1 MRKFLILFFAVHLAG
16 FCFAQ
21 VKMQYLLTE
30 NKVDP
35 VSIDALNPRLSWQL
49 NAGDKRNVMQTAY
62 EIKVSRAKGKH
73 GVWKSGKV
81 MSDQCMYIVYKGEP
95 LVSGQKYIWQ
105 VRVWD
110 NAGKASAWSELAS
123 WRMGLLTPAD
133 WKAKWITP
141 GFVEDSVN
149 RPSPLFRKGF
159 SLTKKIQSATA
170 YITSHGLYEAQING
184 KRVGDA
190 YLTPGW
196 TTYNKRLQYQAYD
209 VTNLLQPGANAVG
222 ATLGS
227 GWYRGHIGF
236 ANRQNYYGKDIAL
249 LFQLEVT
256 YTDGTTATIISDE
269 SWKSST
275 GPVRFAEIYNGA
287 TIDNRMQQKNWS
299 TATFDD
305 KSWSGVAVKDYTKST
320 LVATVNEPVT
330 KHETFKPVKIF
341 KTPKGEEVIDFGQN
355 LVGWVQMKVRG
366 NAGDTIRLSHAEIL
380 DKPGNF
386 YTENLRAAR
395 AQDIYVLKGG
405 GEETFEPQFTWQGF
419 RYIKVEGYKKDL
431 NAADFTAIALYSD
444 MKPAGTFSCSNEMI
458 NKLQHNIQWGQ
469 KGNFLD
475 VPTDCPQRDERLG
488 WTGDAQVFSRT
499 ATYNMN
505 VHNFFTKW
513 LKDVA
518 ADQYP
523 SGSVP
528 FVIPDVLGNDKNEA
542 GGSTGWSDVSTIIPW
557 NMYLAYG
564 DKQIL
569 ENQYSSMKAWVKYMQ
584 DKSKN
589 DLWNTGN
596 HFGDW
601 LFYSVNDDTDGS
613 SAITSKYLIAQCFY
627 AHSAQLM
634 INTAKVLGKKD
645 DEAYYTDLLAKV
657 KKAFFNEYVTPNGL
671 ISSDT
676 QTAYVLALEFDMLPE
691 SLRPQAA
698 QRLANNIARYRNHL
712 TTGFLG
718 TPYLCH
724 VLSRFGHAD
733 VAYGLLLQDTYPSW
747 LYPVKMGAT
756 TIWERWDGIRPD
768 GTLETPTMNSYN
780 HYAYGAIGDWMYRV
794 AAGIDTKE
802 DAPGYKQIVI
812 KPTIG
817 GNLSNVT
824 ADYETNYGKVSS
836 HWKLDGTNLLLDV
849 EIPANTTATVYIPG
863 NSSSAITEGGK
874 TIANAPGIKAG
885 DAADGYVA
893 VNVGSGVY
901 HFSAVKP

>member
-1 MRKFLILFFAVHLAG
+1 
-16 FCFAQ
+16 
-21 VKMQYLLTE
+21 
-30 NKVDP
+30 
-35 VSIDALNPRLSWQL
+35 
-49 NAGDKRNVMQTAY
+49 
-62 EIKVSRAKGKH
+62 
-73 GVWKSGKV
+73 
-81 MSDQCMYIVYKGEP
+81 
-95 LVSGQKYIWQ
+95 
-105 VRVWD
+105 
-110 NAGKASAWSELAS
+110 
-123 WRMGLLTPAD
+123 
-133 WKAKWITP
+133 
-141 GFVEDSVN
+141 
-149 RPSPLFRKGF
+149 
-159 SLTKKIQSATA
+159 
-170 YITSHGLYEAQING
+170 
-184 KRVGDA
+184 
-190 YLTPGW
+190 
-196 TTYNKRLQYQAYD
+196 
-209 VTNLLQPGANAVG
+209 
-222 ATLGS
+222 LGS

-236 ANRQNYYGKDIAL
+236 SHQQNYYGKDIAL

-287 TIDNRMQQKNWS
+287 TIDDRMQQKNWS
-299 TATFDD
+299 TVTFDD
-305 KSWSGVAVKDYTKST
+305 KSWSGVTVNDFPKNT

-355 LVGWVQMKVRG
+355 LVGWVQMKVSG
-366 NAGDTIRLSHAEIL
+366 NAGDTIKLSHAEIL

-395 AQDIYVLKGG
+395 AQDIYILKGG

-444 MKPAGTFSCSNEMI
+444 MKPAGTFTCSNDMI

-528 FVIPDVLGNDKNEA
+528 FVIPDVLGNDRNEA
-542 GGSTGWSDVSTIIPW
+542 GGSTGWADVSTIIPW

-569 ENQYSSMKAWVKYMQ
+569 ENQYSSMKAWVKFMQ

-645 DEAYYTDLLAKV
+645 DEAYYTDLLAKI

-691 SLRPQAA
+691 NLRPQAA

-768 GTLETPTMNSYN
+768 GSLETPTMNSYN

-794 AAGIDTKE
+794 IAGIDTKE

-817 GNLSNVT
+817 GNLTNVA

-836 HWKLDGTNLLLDV
+836 RWKTDGSNLLLDV
-849 EIPANTTATVYIPG
+849 EIPANTTATIYIPG
-863 NSSSAITEGGK
+863 NNSSLITESGK
-874 TIANAPGIKAG
+874 AIANLPGIKTG

-893 VNVGSGVY
+893 LNVGSGVY
-901 HFSAVKP
+901 HFSTVKP